1 MEIAIKASQFFMSLS
16 LLVVLHEMGH
26 FLAARAFGM
35 RVEAFYLFFNPWF
48 SLAKKKIGDTVYGI
62 GWLPLGGYVK
72 ISGMID
78 ESMDKEQM
86 AKPPQPWEFR
96 SKPAWQRLIVM
107 IGGVVVNVLLAIF
120 IYWMSFF
127 AMGEKYLP
135 PANAV
140 YGVQC
145 DTSALE
151 IGLRDGDIV
160 LGLDNEPVERFT
172 QITKQVLFDESSSI
186 QVLRDGE
193 EMSFTISE
201 EQRAR
206 ILERQKFVFLRFPF
220 IANSFVAGS
229 GAEAGGVEIGDR
241 FVGINDVE
249 TTTFDEFAT
258 EVQKHKS
265 EEVTVHVLRDGA
277 RKELQVNVSEDGRIG
292 VYAVQGMDQFEE
304 AGVFKIEKV
313 QYGLFESLPR
323 AFGKAGS
330 EASDYG
336 KQAKL
341 IGKSPESLGG
351 FWAILNIFPGEYN
364 WEIFWSRTAWLS
376 IVLAV
381 MNILPI
387 PALDGGHV
395 MFLFYEMISGR
406 QPNQKFME
414 VAQTVGML
422 LLFSLLIF
430 ANGNDIYK
438 GIMGWLGG

>member
-1 MEIAIKASQFFMSLS
+1 MEIAIKTSQFFMSLS

-48 SLAKKKIGDTVYGI
+48 SIVKKKIGDTVYGI

-107 IGGVVVNVLLAIF
+107 IGGVVVNVLLAIL

-140 YGVQC
+140 YGVKC

-151 IGLRDGDIV
+151 IGLRDGDII
-160 LGLDNEPVERFT
+160 LGLDGVPVERFT
-172 QITKQVLFDESSSI
+172 HIIKKVLFDESSSI
-186 QVLRDGE
+186 QISRGGE
-193 EMSFTISE
+193 EMEFSISE
-201 EQRAR
+201 EQRGR
-206 ILERQKFVFLRFPF
+206 ILERQSFVFLRFPF
-220 IANSFVAGS
+220 IANAFTAGS
-229 GAEAGGVEIGDR
+229 GAKAAGIEEGDLFTGV
-241 FVGINDVE
+241 NDVE
-249 TTTFDEFAT
+249 TSTFDEFAT

-265 EEVTVHVLRDGA
+265 EEVAIHVMRDGTA
-277 RKELQVNVSEDGRIG
+277 MQFQVQVSDEGRIG
-292 VYAVQGMDQFEE
+292 VYPVQGMDKFAE
-304 AGVFKIEKV
+304 AGIFEIAEVK
-313 QYGLFESLPR
+313 YGFFESLPR
-323 AFGKAGS
+323 AFSKAGS

-351 FWAILNIFPGEYN
+351 FWAILNIFPGEYD

-395 MFLFYEMISGR
+395 MFLLYEMITKR
-406 QPNQKFME
+406 QPNERFME
-414 VAQTVGML
+414 IAQTVGML

-438 GIMGWLGG
+438 GIMGWLGN